1 MMGNLANYF
10 DYEAFARELFNR
22 DYTMGANGHVFRRIW
37 PLHPLCIKG
46 FSERRGS
53 FCIILELSNV
63 LYSYLL
69 PVSTYWLLVISL
81 YHAQ

>member
-1 MMGNLANYF
+1 MKQKMMGNLANYF

-46 FSERRGS
+46 FSERKGS
-53 FCIILELSNV
+53 FARGYKKRSRADKMHDFFSLLEC
-63 LYSYLL
+63 
-69 PVSTYWLLVISL
+69 WCRD
-81 YHAQ
+81 